1 MTAAAL
7 GTSMGLQT
15 LHGVEDLDIQPGTQS
30 GTVITLRGQGM
41 PRLRCTGGS
50 TARHLHVHIESWSPD
65 QLDARQAELL
75 RELAT
80 LRGEEQPELGAG
92 TQRQA
97 SSPASATRSSGDSG
111 RVTATR

>member
-30 GTVITLRGQGM
+30 GTVITMRGQGM
-41 PRLRCTGGS
+41 PRLRGTGIGN
-50 TARHLHVHIESWSPD
+50 LHVHIEVVTPTRVD
-65 QLDARQAELL
+65 GRQAELL

-80 LRGEEQPELGAG
+80 LRGEEQPELAARGA
-92 TQRQA
+92 QRRLLL
-97 SSPASATRSSGDSG
+97 PDPRLV
-111 RVTATR
+111 RRE